1 MLRKVSYAQSSDE
14 NRYILNGVFFEF
26 AEGKLTVVAT
36 DGRRLAKCERKIAG
50 SDKALALILP
60 ARTII
65 ELMRL
70 LKSGGEAHV
79 SHNERQV
86 GFTIDIPKNEE
97 GLVDRI
103 QLVSKVVEGN
113 YPNYRQVIPK
123 DAGSKVRLEREKLL
137 ESVNRAA
144 LMTDDRNNTIRMTV
158 SKKSQNL
165 EISAKSDSGDA
176 HEPIAIKYEGPEVNI
191 AFNPQYITDP
201 LKALTEDEIDFEF
214 KDEMS
219 PGVIRG
225 LKDDFL
231 CVVMPQRI
239 S

>member
-1 MLRKVSYAQSSDE
+1 M
-14 NRYILNGVFFEF
+14 
-26 AEGKLTVVAT
+26 
-36 DGRRLAKCERKIAG
+36 
-50 SDKALALILP
+50 
-60 ARTII
+60 
-65 ELMRL
+65 
-70 LKSGGEAHV
+70 
-79 SHNERQV
+79 

-123 DAGSKVRLEREKLL
+123 EVGAKVRLEREKFL
-137 ESVNRAA
+137 ESVSRAY
-144 LMTDDRNNTIRMTV
+144 LMTDERNNTIRLSI
-158 SKKSQNL
+158 SKKTQNL
-165 EISAKSDSGDA
+165 EISAKSDSGEA
-176 HEPIAIKYEGPEVNI
+176 HEPITVKYDGPDVTI
-191 AFNPQYITDP
+191 AFNPQYVIDP
-201 LKALTEDEIDFEF
+201 LKALTDDEIDFEF

-219 PGVIRG
+219 PGVLRG

>member
-1 MLRKVSYAQSSDE
+1 
-14 NRYILNGVFFEF
+14 
-26 AEGKLTVVAT
+26 
-36 DGRRLAKCERKIAG
+36 
-50 SDKALALILP
+50 
-60 ARTII
+60 
-65 ELMRL
+65 
-70 LKSGGEAHV
+70 
-79 SHNERQV
+79 
-86 GFTIDIPKNEE
+86 
-97 GLVDRI
+97 
-103 QLVSKVVEGN
+103 
-113 YPNYRQVIPK
+113 
-123 DAGSKVRLEREKLL
+123 
-137 ESVNRAA
+137 
-144 LMTDDRNNTIRMTV
+144 MTDDRNNTIRMTV

-165 EISAKSDSGDA
+165 EISAKSESGDA
-176 HEPIAIKYEGPEVNI
+176 HEPIAVKYEGPDVNI

>member
-1 MLRKVSYAQSSDE
+1 
-14 NRYILNGVFFEF
+14 
-26 AEGKLTVVAT
+26 
-36 DGRRLAKCERKIAG
+36 
-50 SDKALALILP
+50 
-60 ARTII
+60 
-65 ELMRL
+65 MRL

-144 LMTDDRNNTIRMTV
+144 LMTDDRNNTIRMSVT
-158 SKKSQNL
+158 KKTQNL
-165 EISAKSDSGDA
+165 EISAKSDSGEA
-176 HEPIAIKYEGPEVNI
+176 HEPIAVKYEGPDVNI
-191 AFNPQYITDP
+191 AFNPQYIIDP
-201 LKALTEDEIDFEF
+201 LKALTEDEVDFEF